1 MITYT
6 MTKDEL
12 YKEIAADT
20 MWLDSLKGG
29 IAIKYR
35 KQLNPKTAKEGYA
48 LLGITHYVS
57 PRKNKIMVA
66 WVRVT
71 AGKYVTLN
79 SVHYFEYV
87 TKLGTIQYIN
97 PCYLS
102 GYSIN
107 QIVVYS
113 GHALQRLRERAGFNL
128 EEKVRYEINNECYC
142 THYSDKYIYK
152 GEEHEMFNYADKGM
166 FITIPHEWGI
176 IATTFVNYE
185 LLGKDQCKTIHACI
199 EKVKQYKEYKRDKLI
214 DEASTLPRYM
224 RKSVLI

>member
-12 YKEIAADT
+12 YKEIAVEN
-20 MWLDSLKGG
+20 MWIDGLREGV
-29 IAIKYR
+29 AIKYR
-35 KQLNPKTAKEGYA
+35 KQLNPKTAKEGYT

-66 WVRVT
+66 WIGVK
-71 AGKYVTLN
+71 AGKYLTLN
-79 SVHYFEYV
+79 SIHYFEYV
-87 TKLGTIQYIN
+87 TKLGTVQYMN
-97 PCYLS
+97 PCF
-102 GYSIN
+102 GCNNDVKKMVI
-107 QIVVYS
+107 YS

-128 EEKVRYEINNECYC
+128 EEKVRYEINSKSYC
-142 THYSDKYIYK
+142 IHYANKYVYK

-166 FITIPHEWGI
+166 FITAPHEWGI

-185 LLGKDQCKTIHACI
+185 LLGEDQCKTIHACL
-199 EKVKQYKEYKRDKLI
+199 EKIMEYKDYKRDDFI
-214 DEASTLPRYM
+214 DEASTLPRFM